1 MKKIISA
8 ALFALASWAAV
19 AVNSATPKE
28 TLPDWQNPQ
37 VVQRNRIPMSSN
49 FETDGM
55 KLMLNGLW
63 NFKWNED
70 MNARPMDFYT
80 ATYDDSSWDEIPVPG
95 LWELHGYGDPV

>member
-8 ALFALASWAAV
+8 ALFAFASWAAV
-19 AVNSATPKE
+19 AVNAATPKE

-63 NFKWNED
+63 NF
-70 MNARPMDFYT
+70 
-80 ATYDDSSWDEIPVPG
+80 
-95 LWELHGYGDPV
+95 